1 MGIPQKDKKAKP
13 QKADEG
19 DEVWD
24 SRRSAATIYGVP
36 GVACSRVGGMRGGGG
51 GRRRS
56 TSQPVPV
63 AARRGRQPDQFD
75 DDRCLHRSQSPPAMA
90 KKFQRSIHM
99 ADGGNVT
106 MQNPD
111 GLSMK
116 MTRGGMQLVNNDGSM
131 VIMNGGGM
139 EIVSPEGEKIRMKGS
154 NSVTFE
160 SPGITIHKDRRGVIQ
175 NSADEQ
181 RGGRE
186 GVRRGVGRRYDPHL
200 CDGCHEEEG
209 DHHEC
214 ANNKCNCAEYNKRCQ
229 ASGTTCFRCEHH
241 HTHTY
246 HAPAQCESR
255 HYNHCCE
262 ASPPAPCHTV
272 YHHTPPPPP
281 QPSTHTHSH
290 TTSYYPYQVAPPLP
304 QVLTHTYVSQQ
315 NQQVYGYGGNTVH
328 HSGGGGVVHSIG
340 GVPLFLPHR

>member
-1 MGIPQKDKKAKP
+1 
-13 QKADEG
+13 
-19 DEVWD
+19 
-24 SRRSAATIYGVP
+24 
-36 GVACSRVGGMRGGGG
+36 
-51 GRRRS
+51 
-56 TSQPVPV
+56 
-63 AARRGRQPDQFD
+63 
-75 DDRCLHRSQSPPAMA
+75 
-90 KKFQRSIHM
+90 
-99 ADGGNVT
+99 
-106 MQNPD
+106 
-111 GLSMK
+111 
-116 MTRGGMQLVNNDGSM
+116 
-131 VIMNGGGM
+131 
-139 EIVSPEGEKIRMKGS
+139 MKGS

-262 ASPPAPCHTV
+262 ASPPAPCHTGHV
-272 YHHTPPPPP
+272 YHHTYAPPPPP

-304 QVLTHTYVSQQ
+304 QVLSQTYVSQQ
-315 NQQVYGYGGNTVH
+315 NQQVSGYGYGYGGNTVH